1 MQLTRE
7 DAAFRYVLRAVD
19 AGGVTV
25 NDRRL
30 ERSFFLSPDQLGE
43 DWPPRDPAALVPS
56 DLEPLLALKPA
67 VILLGTGSRLRF
79 PPPAV
84 QGACLARGIGLEVMD
99 NGAAAR
105 TFTVLAGEGRR
116 VVAAFVL

>member
-7 DAAFRYVLRAVD
+7 NPEFRYAIRAVE

-30 ERSFFLSPDQLGE
+30 ERSFFLTPDTLVE
-43 DWPPRDPAALVPS
+43 DWAPSDPAAMVPA
-56 DLEPLLALKPA
+56 DLEPLLALRPA
-67 VILLGTGSRLRF
+67 VVLLGTGLRLRF

-84 QGACLARGIGLEVMD
+84 MAACLSRGIGLEAMD

-105 TFTVLAGEGRR
+105 TFTVLAGEGRK
-116 VVAAFVL
+116 VVAGFLL